1 VEGVRV
7 APSPTWLVRKLE
19 AMGQRSINNL
29 VDLTNLVLFE
39 MAQPL
44 HAFDANMLHGGAI
57 RVRRAKAGETLTT
70 LDGKP
75 RKLNPEVLVIAD
87 KQRPVALAGIMG
99 GADSEVTEATTTIL
113 LECAVF
119 QPQRVRRGARALEL
133 STEASKRYERGVDFG
148 LSMAAAARFLTLLVE
163 LCPGAKLTRGGGS
176 SWSRS
181 RARSRSGRR
190 AASG

>member
-1 VEGVRV
+1 MVY
-7 APSPTWLVRKLE
+7 KLA
-19 AMGQRSINNL
+19 AMASRSINNL

-44 HAFDANMLHGGAI
+44 HAFDPNQLHGSAI
-57 RVRRAKAGETLTT
+57 PLRRAKAGEGLTT

-87 KQRPVALAGIMG
+87 KQRPVALAGVMG
-99 GADSEVTEATTTIL
+99 GADSEVTAATTTNL

-119 QPQRVRRGARALEL
+119 QPQRVRRGARSLEL

-148 LSMAAAARFLTLLVE
+148 LSM
-163 LCPGAKLTRGGGS
+163 
-176 SWSRS
+176 
-181 RARSRSGRR
+181 
-190 AASG
+190 